1 MGLSSTRFLF
11 KNIVYFSA
19 GDVAAS
25 QASDA
30 KGRESSRVDHIDS
43 RSTNHRSSTCLNA
56 SVITAQIHCTE
67 THRDRRIAIQR
78 ASFNAFYNAHRE
90 DASGAS
96 IRDLMIAIYS

>member
-25 QASDA
+25 QASDS
-30 KGRESSRVDHIDS
+30 KGRESSRVDRIDS
-43 RSTNHRSSTCLNA
+43 RSTDHKSSTCLNA
-56 SVITAQIHCTE
+56 SVITAQI
-67 THRDRRIAIQR
+67 QR
-78 ASFNAFYNAHRE
+78 APFNAFYNSHRE

-96 IRDLMIAIYS
+96 IRDLTIAIYS